1 MKQKKK
7 RLGLNFAGTKIK
19 YQGPKAKCVIFVG
32 TKQKTDFIGTRL
44 KSKHDVFSGT
54 KSIFKP

>member
-1 MKQKKK
+1 
-7 RLGLNFAGTKIK
+7 LGLNFAGTKIK

-44 KSKHDVFSGT
+44 KSKHDIFSGT
-54 KSIFKP
+54 KSILKP